1 MILTCNMGWCGERC
15 GKWKVQKSKV
25 LWQKV
30 FVGRPSQCIYRM
42 IQDFL
47 THGIA
52 PWFFIVYGIYPW
64 FLTHSHFRIFF
75 PFWENGAYVSINDQ
89 LLYIYKGRNNDVL
102 SQFWWNLIVKFK
114 MEEIMVGL

>member
-1 MILTCNMGWCGERC
+1 MSCNFFGETFTMYLYDDPIFFDS
-15 GKWKVQKSKV
+15 WY
-25 LWQKV
+25 
-30 FVGRPSQCIYRM
+30 FVV
-42 IQDFL
+42 
-47 THGIA
+47 HGI
-52 PWFFIVYGIYPW
+52 YQW